1 MASYSQEFIK
11 NKVELLKDEI
21 ESIKRGKLSQLVK
34 DENERQRYLK
44 QLEDEL
50 KKWNNMVEVRF

>member
-34 DENERQRYLK
+34 DENERQKYLK